1 MAIANRLLLTLG
13 IIVVGLA
20 LYWAWQRWQL
30 YRLSQ
35 RRGNAPGLEKLRP
48 GIPAILYFNTP
59 DCLPCKTIQHPA
71 LEELKA
77 ELDGSI
83 QVLEVDASTHH
94 TIADYW
100 GVLSVP
106 TTFIIDA
113 TGQPRQMNQ
122 GVANVEKLK
131 RQLKEINQ
139 GPRNQGPRTKEAPS
153 ESTL

>member
-1 MAIANRLLLTLG
+1 MEIVNRLLLTFG

-20 LYWAWQRWQL
+20 LYWGWQRWQL

-35 RRGNAPGLEKLRP
+35 RRGNVPGLETLRP

-59 DCLPCKTIQHPA
+59 DCLPCQTVQHPA
-71 LEELKA
+71 LDALKA
-77 ELDGSI
+77 ELAEGV
-83 QVLEVDASTHH
+83 QVLEVDASVQH
-94 TIADYW
+94 TVADYW

-122 GVANVEKLK
+122 GVANIEKLK

-139 GPRNQGPRTKEAPS
+139 GLKN
-153 ESTL
+153 

>member
-1 MAIANRLLLTLG
+1 MALANRLLLTFG

-30 YRLSQ
+30 HRLSG
-35 RRGNAPGLEKLRP
+35 RRGNAPGLETLRP

-59 DCLPCKTIQHPA
+59 DCLPCHTVQRPA
-71 LEELKA
+71 IEELKA
-77 ELDGSI
+77 ELDGDI
-83 QVLEVDASTHH
+83 QVLEVDASTQH

-131 RQLKEINQ
+131 RQLEMMKDQIPTAKNAKSQ
-139 GPRNQGPRTKEAPS
+139 GPKTK
-153 ESTL
+153 